1 MPLLH
6 YVGVLA
12 AIGVFL
18 AFLNPFGSVT
28 EQPIGIAFAYW
39 VPLIVYGGLAG
50 AVIAWGVRRLAP
62 KLPLWGYIGVL
73 APLMTAAVFP
83 AVAAPQAFLM
93 NSPVPPDRYVEFFFY
108 ILLITWQ

>member
-1 MPLLH
+1 RSRSANCRAKNRLRTVFNMPLLH

-73 APLMTAAVFP
+73 SPLMT
-83 AVAAPQAFLM
+83 
-93 NSPVPPDRYVEFFFY
+93 DR
-108 ILLITWQ
+108 